1 MQSIIGGQS
10 SLFKKFTIG
19 WPLSTVNGSVCVST
33 EAQATPNLTE
43 GVEMPAGLV
52 RPGSSPA
59 ASLTVDWQQRV
70 LVSVVGWVP
79 VPGCEDPVAILQPD
93 DGLNDIPN
101 DHTHSIAYQG
111 VLVPTQHLVHEA
123 GYDNQPLHRQNNQL
137 AICVAVQVHSA
148 AALLGNDFRRQQ
160 AISIPAA
167 SFLY

>member
-1 MQSIIGGQS
+1 
-10 SLFKKFTIG
+10 
-19 WPLSTVNGSVCVST
+19 
-33 EAQATPNLTE
+33 
-43 GVEMPAGLV
+43 MPAGLV

-70 LVSVVGWVP
+70 LVSVVGWAP
-79 VPGCEDPVAILQPD
+79 VPGYEDPVAILQPD
-93 DGLNDIPN
+93 DGLNGIPN
-101 DHTHSIAYQG
+101 DHTHSTAYQG

-137 AICVAVQVHSA
+137 AICVAVQAHSA

>member
-10 SLFKKFTIG
+10 SPFKKFTIG

-59 ASLTVDWQQRV
+59 SRLTVDWQKRV

-79 VPGCEDPVAILQPD
+79 VPGYEDPAANLQPD
-93 DGLNDIPN
+93 DGLNDIPI
-101 DHTHSIAYQG
+101 DHTHNIANPG
-111 VLVPTQHLVHEA
+111 VLVPIQHRVDEID
-123 GYDNQPLHRQNNQL
+123 YDSLTLHKQNNQNWVTRL
-137 AICVAVQVHSA
+137 AVRVHSA
-148 AALLGNDFRRQQ
+148 AELVVSDYRRQ
-160 AISIPAA
+160 
-167 SFLY
+167 